1 MPHDKGD
8 RMNHITLTKSSIQ
21 NTTFACIT
29 GDPYRIE
36 ELANQKHFD
45 AQIIERKREFTI
57 ALAHIQNKPFL
68 FASHGIGGS
77 SLEILVEELSQIGIR
92 DILRVGTSGA
102 IQPFVKQGE
111 VVISQAAVRLDGVSS
126 FYAPIEYPAI
136 AHYKWNSVLLESA
149 KKKHIPHHIG
159 ITASTASFYPGQNR
173 LDTTKQYI
181 IPRWDN
187 AMQQWKQLGVLNYEM
202 ESASLFVIASTLGI
216 RAGCVTSVVSDR
228 TLKED
233 LLSEEVD
240 PVSLSWEVAWDSI
253 QSWLGNE

>member
-1 MPHDKGD
+1 
-8 RMNHITLTKSSIQ
+8 MNHISVTRESIQ
-21 NTTFACIT
+21 NATFACIT
-29 GDPYRIE
+29 GDPYRIDE
-36 ELANQKHFD
+36 IANQKHFD
-45 AQIIERKREFTI
+45 AQIVERKREFTI
-57 ALAHIQNKPFL
+57 ALAHHQKKPFL

-102 IQPFVKQGE
+102 IQPFVEQGE
-111 VVISQAAVRLDGVSS
+111 VVISQASVRLDSVSS

-149 KKKHIPHHIG
+149 IKKNIPHHIG

-181 IPRWDN
+181 IPRWNN
-187 AMQQWKQLGVLNYEM
+187 AMEQWKQLGVLNYEM
-202 ESASLFVIASTLGI
+202 ESASLFVIASTLRM
-216 RAGCVTSVVSDR
+216 RAGCITSIVSDR

-233 LLSEEVD
+233 ILSAEID
-240 PVSLSWEVAWDSI
+240 PVSISWEVAWDSI
-253 QSWLGNE
+253 QTWLQ

>member
-1 MPHDKGD
+1 V
-8 RMNHITLTKSSIQ
+8 NHITLTQESIQ
-21 NTTFACIT
+21 NATFACIT

-36 ELANQKHFD
+36 KFANQKQFD
-45 AQIIERKREFTI
+45 AKIIERKREFTI
-57 ALAHIQNKPFL
+57 ALAHVQNKPFL

-111 VVISQAAVRLDGVSS
+111 VVISQASVRLDGVSS

-136 AHYKWNSVLLESA
+136 AHYEWVSILIESA
-149 KKKHIPHHIG
+149 KKKNIPHHVG

-173 LDTTKQYI
+173 FDTTKQDI
-181 IPRWDN
+181 IPRWNN
-187 AMQQWKQLGVLNYEM
+187 AMEQWKQLGVLNYEM

-216 RAGCVTSVVSDR
+216 RAGCITSIVSDR

-233 LLSEEVD
+233 LLSAEVD
-240 PVSLSWEVAWDSI
+240 PVSISWEVAWDGI
-253 QSWLGNE
+253 QCWLESK

>member
-1 MPHDKGD
+1 
-8 RMNHITLTKSSIQ
+8 MNHISLTKETIHHA
-21 NTTFACIT
+21 TLACIT

-36 ELANQKHFD
+36 ELANQKTFQ
-45 AQIIERKREFTI
+45 ATIIERKREFTI
-57 ALAHIQNKPFL
+57 ALAHVQNNPFL

-102 IQPFVKQGE
+102 IQSFVEQGE
-111 VVISQAAVRLDGVSS
+111 VVISQASVRLDGVSS

-136 AHYKWNSVLLESA
+136 AHHEWVSMLLNIA
-149 KKKHIPHHIG
+149 KKKNIPHHVG

-173 LDTTKQYI
+173 FDTTKKYI
-181 IPRWDN
+181 IPHWND
-187 AMQQWKQLGVLNYEM
+187 AMEQWKQLGVLNYEM

-216 RAGCVTSVVSDR
+216 RAGCITSIVSDR

-233 LLSEEVD
+233 LLATEVD
-240 PVSLSWEVAWDSI
+240 PVSLSWDVAFDSI
-253 QSWLGNE
+253 QCWLEGK

>member
-1 MPHDKGD
+1 
-8 RMNHITLTKSSIQ
+8 MNHIALTTESIQ
-21 NTTFACIT
+21 NATFACIT

-36 ELANQKHFD
+36 ELANQKQFD
-45 AQIIERKREFTI
+45 AKIIERKREFTI
-57 ALAHIQNKPFL
+57 AIAYVQNKPLL

-111 VVISQAAVRLDGVSS
+111 VVITQASIRLDGVSP

-136 AHYKWNSVLLESA
+136 AHYEWVSLLLESA
-149 KKKHIPHHIG
+149 KKKNIPHHVG

-173 LDTTKQYI
+173 FDTTKKYI
-181 IPRWDN
+181 IPRWND
-187 AMQQWKQLGVLNYEM
+187 AMEQWKQLGVLNYEM

-216 RAGCVTSVVSDR
+216 RAGCITSIVSDR

-233 LLSEEVD
+233 LFSTEVD
-240 PVSLSWEVAWDSI
+240 PVTLSWEVAWDGI
-253 QSWLGNE
+253 QCWLESK